1 MEDLLFS
8 VCMLTSEIT
17 KNGGTIVIISA
28 ETGFSPAPFD
38 VIENIYREA
47 LCTVN
52 QRIANMSD
60 EAYFSF
66 SGLQLKVK

>member
-1 MEDLLFS
+1 MRSIGILL
-8 VCMLTSEIT
+8 SEVT
-17 KNGGTIVIISA
+17 NSGGTIVIISA
-28 ETGFSPAPFD
+28 ETRFQPVHSD
-38 VIENIYREA
+38 LIEKIYCEA

-52 QRIANMSD
+52 QRVANIAD